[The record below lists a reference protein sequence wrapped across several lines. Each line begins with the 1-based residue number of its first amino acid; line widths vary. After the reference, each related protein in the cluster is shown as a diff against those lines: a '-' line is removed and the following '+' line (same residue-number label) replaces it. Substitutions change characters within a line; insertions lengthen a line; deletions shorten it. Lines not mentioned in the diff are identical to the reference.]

1 MKRKRESVENK
12 LKLLSDQTKIE
23 YVPPYNGG
31 RRGRHRSVHTLKIDP
46 DAAGCA

>member
-1 MKRKRESVENK
+1 MKRGSAGSVENK

-23 YVPPYNGG
+23 YLPPYDG
-31 RRGRHRSVHTLKIDP
+31 GRHRAVHTLKIDP